1 MANNPDEDWLRDR
14 IALARRDTGPVVDVR
29 SAVLQQIA
37 NRQIAVERASGG
49 LRELALVSAVS
60 SLAACLALV
69 LVWPVEQALFDPL
82 LGWVNPFTILKP

>member
-1 MANNPDEDWLRDR
+1 MANNSDEDWLRDR
-14 IALARRDTGPVVDVR
+14 I
-29 SAVLQQIA
+29 
-37 NRQIAVERASGG
+37 
-49 LRELALVSAVS
+49 ALVSAVS